1 VTNELRFDE
10 QVAVIT
16 GAGGGLGKQYALLLA
31 SRGARVAVNDTGGS
45 VTGGGSNT
53 EAAHAAA
60 EEIRQRGGQ
69 AVADT
74 HSVTSPEGG
83 KAIIDAALRA
93 WGRVDIVI
101 NNAGIVGDAPFEDM
115 TAERLEPLL
124 DVHVRGAFNV
134 TRPAW
139 TVMRER
145 RYGRILNT
153 CSAAGILG
161 AERMSNYGAA
171 KTGLIGFTRV
181 LAAEGI
187 DHNIKVNA
195 IAPIAH
201 TRMLAHSV
209 DGATGQQAVEYDEA
223 AQAVL
228 DNLVGQYLQRL
239 DPALV
244 APVAAFLVHRECRVS
259 GEIYTVGA
267 GHVARFF
274 IGRTRGFYRPGL
286 TVEDVRDHLDEIR
299 DEAGYTV
306 PRGPADEMTE
316 LFATTAPPNVDLL
329 AQNPMISPN
338 MSTLDPAE
346 GQQLNAV
353 PTPSGGGTDRR
364 QPNGWMPAAANR
376 TAD

>member
-1 VTNELRFDE
+1 MTTSIGDLRFDD

-31 SRGARVAVNDTGGS
+31 ARGARIVVNDTGGS
-45 VTGGGSNT
+45 VTGDGSNT
-53 EAAHAAA
+53 DAASVVA
-60 EEIRQRGGQ
+60 EEIRQQGGQ
-69 AVADT
+69 AVADS

-83 KAIIDAALRA
+83 MAIIDTALGA

-101 NNAGIVGDAPFEDM
+101 NNAGIVRDAPFEDM
-115 TAERLEPLL
+115 TPERFEPLV
-124 DVHVRGAFNV
+124 DVHLKGAFYV

-139 TVMRER
+139 KVMRAQ
-145 RYGRILNT
+145 RYGRIVNT

-161 AERMSNYGAA
+161 AEGMSNYGAA

-181 LAAEGI
+181 LAAEGAGH
-187 DHNIKVNA
+187 DIKVNA
-195 IAPIAH
+195 IAPIAY

-209 DGATGQQAVEYDEA
+209 DTAEKPEDPS

-228 DNLVGQYLQRL
+228 DDLVGQYLQKL

-244 APVAAFLVHRECRVS
+244 APVVAFLAHRDCSVS

-274 IGRTRGFYRPGL
+274 IGRTQGFYSPAL
-286 TVEDVRDHLDEIR
+286 SIEDVRDHLDEIR

-306 PRGPADEMTE
+306 PGGPADEMSE
-316 LFATTAPPNVDLL
+316 LFAT
-329 AQNPMISPN
+329 I
-338 MSTLDPAE
+338 MS
-346 GQQLNAV
+346 
-353 PTPSGGGTDRR
+353 S
-364 QPNGWMPAAANR
+364 
-376 TAD
+376 

>member
-1 VTNELRFDE
+1 
-10 QVAVIT
+10 
-16 GAGGGLGKQYALLLA
+16 
-31 SRGARVAVNDTGGS
+31 
-45 VTGGGSNT
+45 
-53 EAAHAAA
+53 
-60 EEIRQRGGQ
+60 
-69 AVADT
+69 
-74 HSVTSPEGG
+74 
-83 KAIIDAALRA
+83 
-93 WGRVDIVI
+93 
-101 NNAGIVGDAPFEDM
+101 
-115 TAERLEPLL
+115 
-124 DVHVRGAFNV
+124 VRGAFNV

-161 AERMSNYGAA
+161 AERMSNYGTA

-181 LAAEGI
+181 LAAEGA
-187 DHNIKVNA
+187 DHNFKVNA
-195 IAPIAH
+195 IAPIAY

-209 DGATGQQAVEYDEA
+209 DGATGQQAVENEAA

-244 APVAAFLVHRECRVS
+244 APVAAFLVHQECPVS

-316 LFATTAPPNVDLL
+316 LFAMTTPPNVELL
-329 AQNPMISPN
+329 GRNP
-338 MSTLDPAE
+338 
-346 GQQLNAV
+346 
-353 PTPSGGGTDRR
+353 
-364 QPNGWMPAAANR
+364 
-376 TAD
+376 